1 MSIGFS
7 GMITQAQELSKKL
20 PSVVEFAKEAGNLAG
35 TFIETLLTKNKN
47 IVEVRFNNSGT
58 ESERSIF
65 ISCNR
70 IYNYEHYGTLGLY
83 CPADSNSKA
92 EKSKSGIRTA

>member
-20 PSVVEFAKEAGNLAG
+20 PSVVELAKRSGKSGRDFHRN
-35 TFIETLLTKNKN
+35 FINKNKN

-58 ESERSIF
+58 ESERIFLFLAIGFTIISIMGLWVC
-65 ISCNR
+65 IVQLIR
-70 IYNYEHYGTLGLY
+70 IR
-83 CPADSNSKA
+83 KQK
-92 EKSKSGIRTA
+92 KSKSGIRAA